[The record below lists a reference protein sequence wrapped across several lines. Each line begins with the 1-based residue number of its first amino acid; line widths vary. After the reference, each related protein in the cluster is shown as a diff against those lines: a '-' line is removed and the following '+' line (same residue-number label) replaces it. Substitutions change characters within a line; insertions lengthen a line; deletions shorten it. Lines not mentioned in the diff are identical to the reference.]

1 MITVVL
7 DIADNGVVKVLEDD
21 NINGA
26 GETFISKKIYT
37 FEDDTSFKHRIQF
50 LNDLCLDINLELGND
65 LDEKKLK
72 FLVGHGSK
80 FKKEW
85 TVPQLKSQIKACE
98 SLIVKYKKEL
108 AIKED
113 EVKS

>member
-7 DIADNGVVKVLEDD
+7 DIADNGIVKVLEDD

-37 FEDDTSFKHRIQF
+37 FNDDPSFKNRVQF
-50 LNDLCLDINLELGND
+50 LHDLCLDINLELGND

-72 FLVGHGSK
+72 FIVGHGPK
-80 FKKEW
+80 FKKEM
-85 TVPQLKSQIKACE
+85 TITQLKAQIGACE
-98 SLIVKYKKEL
+98 SLLVKYKKEL
-108 AIKED
+108 SIKED
-113 EVKS
+113 EIKS